1 MTQQNAAL
9 GQETNA
15 KIEQTERQT
24 NELDTLVEVFILAE
38 VPGKLRPRSS
48 SHRRLDRDDRR
59 RRGAGLPEGQARP
72 GKKSTL
78 MCERATP
85 MPRKVFWNS
94 ATIGCGPEM

>member
-59 RRGAGLPEGQARP
+59 RRGGLRRTDFQAAADGLRAPRRP
-72 GKKSTL
+72 
-78 MCERATP
+78 MQWR
-85 MPRKVFWNS
+85 
-94 ATIGCGPEM
+94 